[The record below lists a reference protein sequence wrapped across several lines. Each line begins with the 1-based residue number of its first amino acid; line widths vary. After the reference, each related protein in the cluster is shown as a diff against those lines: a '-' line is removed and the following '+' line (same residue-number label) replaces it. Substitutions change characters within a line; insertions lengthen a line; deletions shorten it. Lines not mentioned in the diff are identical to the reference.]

1 SPRPSRSSAARA
13 ASVRDRQ
20 ASVLPSARRAQRPT
34 ARRRRRGGA
43 TRGGMCLM
51 KGQEGGLMGLV
62 DFGGNAGKQLFGAGE
77 AAAAPSSDPAVLSK
91 RASALE
97 AEVKSLGLPVED
109 LKIKVADQTAYV
121 KGKVPTRADAEKVC
135 LACGN
140 VAGIAKVEDR
150 LDVTNPAPEA
160 KFYTVVKGDTLSK
173 IAKEQYGDP
182 NKSPQIFEAN
192 KPMLSNPDKI
202 YPGQVLRIPP
212 K

>member
-1 SPRPSRSSAARA
+1 
-13 ASVRDRQ
+13 
-20 ASVLPSARRAQRPT
+20 
-34 ARRRRRGGA
+34 
-43 TRGGMCLM
+43 M
-51 KGQEGGLMGLV
+51 KGVRIVMGRR
-62 DFGGNAGKQLFGAGE
+62 FRSTWAKQLFGAGK
-77 AAAAPSSDPAVLSK
+77 AAACSSDPAAVLMGGG
-91 RASALE
+91 ALE
-97 AEVKSLGLPVED
+97 SEVKSLGLPVED

-160 KFYTVVKGDTLSK
+160 KYYTVVKGDTLSK
-173 IAKEQYGDP
+173 ISKEQYGDA
-182 NKSPQIFEAN
+182 NKYQKIFEAN

-212 K
+212 Q